1 MSDRLIKEMVELSQ
15 GNDKL
20 IREILKTLAAVTEN
34 IKVTER
40 AIDTLTVH
48 AEVLGDHVK
57 ALTLR
62 VGELERESEAERA
75 ARPHGYGPI

>member
-20 IREILKTLAAVTEN
+20 IRDMMKTLAMVTLNLE
-34 IKVTER
+34 ISAKTIE
-40 AIDTLTVH
+40 
-48 AEVLGDHVK
+48 
-57 ALTLR
+57 ALTGQIESLNLR

>member
-1 MSDRLIKEMVELSQ
+1 VSDRLIKEMVELSQ

-20 IREILKTLAAVTEN
+20 IRDMMKTLAMVTLNLE
-34 IKVTER
+34 ISAKTIE
-40 AIDTLTVH
+40 
-48 AEVLGDHVK
+48 
-57 ALTLR
+57 ALTGQIESLNLR